1 MAEDHVLSI
10 EEVLAE
16 EANAIL
22 GPGSSTKVGLDSI
35 ITGAGAQKKRFDLNA
50 DERTGDETKDLNAT
64 KAAREKLYHSLNQL
78 NHAALCFSG
87 GGIRSATFCLGTLEA
102 LARCNQIPP
111 PPKEKKEPPHHD
123 KNGQPHHEKSEHSHP
138 HGSEEHHE
146 AKPLP
151 IEKTL
156 LGRFHY
162 LSTVSG
168 GGYIGSWLSAWRKR
182 ASFEEILANLTGRPS
197 GPDFEPPQISWL
209 RAYSNYLTPQL
220 GIGSADSWAA
230 VAIVVRNLV
239 LNWFVIIP
247 IVAFAILALKATAA
261 YSVWFA
267 QNVDSC
273 ARMLG
278 LAAVG
283 ALLLIVAQAFTTYH
297 RPALMATPPDNAP
310 KIKCWLCWHNIG
322 HEKPFFCRRINVNDT
337 CFIAGDLIWAVLSAI
352 VLTIFF
358 TSHYFWMLPDVL
370 SKSGNGSGIVADI
383 GNFLKDSPR
392 VATPALTAIPGL
404 VIYTIGW
411 IVGWPRTF
419 NFGDWVKWALS
430 GLVYGALVGFGAYL
444 FRLLAPYP
452 PAGSHVPLLAGII
465 LGVPWILM
473 SQLIADDIFGGLVSN
488 EPQSDS
494 DREWLGR
501 AAGWLSAFAIAW
513 IIVAFLVFAGE
524 YGVQSLL
531 NAGRQYVVASGGL
544 VAVISGIAT
553 ALLGSS
559 SKTPAKSSSAKPND
573 YTALA
578 YDIGLAI
585 AGPVFVAL
593 LIVGLSM
600 ALDKVLFDESLVKL
614 LKGPP
619 AAEQNNPPLDCGPLK
634 DVAICLR
641 GGTLS
646 VQDGKVSMEGGTL
659 SVQGSMSAPQE
670 TSIQSKDEAPSD
682 KSIARRFLVG
692 FLVLGFVVWLASY
705 YVNINRFSLHA
716 IYRNRL
722 IRAYLGASRDER
734 HPDRFTGFDDSDNVR
749 MHELWPKDIE
759 PRKLF
764 HVVNM
769 ALNVVSTKRLAWQE
783 RKAEPFTVTA
793 LHSGGAY
800 VGFRKSEDYG
810 DSYKLKTN
818 SRGITLGTAMAISGA
833 AVSSNMGYN
842 SSPSLSLL
850 LTLFNVRLGWWLGN
864 PGEAGNTGHAY
875 RRQGPKWA
883 ARPLFDEA
891 LGRTTDQN
899 PYVYLSDGG
908 HFEDLGFYEMVRRRC
923 RLIFVVDAGCDPD
936 FTFEDLG
943 NAVRKIYIDL
953 GIRVTFEGLGDLLN
967 RPTDK
972 KLRALAAAAEKE
984 ASQGGDAEKANT
996 SGGGT
1001 PPTIPYHAIGTI
1013 KYSDVAADG
1022 PQCEDGKVIYIK
1034 PAYHGTEGA
1043 AIRSYAN
1050 DNPTFPH
1057 ETTVDQWFT
1066 ESQFESYRAL
1076 ALDVCDQ
1083 VFRATDVQDVLRN
1096 FLSPAGH

>member
-22 GPGSSTKVGLDSI
+22 GPGSSTQVGLDPI
-35 ITGAGAQKKRFDLNA
+35 ITGVGAQKKRFDLNA

-64 KAAREKLYHSLNQL
+64 KAAREKLYHTLNQL

-111 PPKEKKEPPHHD
+111 PPKEKKEPLHHD
-123 KNGQPHHEKSEHSHP
+123 KNGQPHHEKSEHSH
-138 HGSEEHHE
+138 HHSSEKHHE

-151 IEKTL
+151 IEQTL

-209 RAYSNYLTPQL
+209 RAYSNYLTPRL
-220 GIGSADSWAA
+220 GIASADSWAA
-230 VAIVVRNLV
+230 VAIVIRNII
-239 LNWFVIIP
+239 LNWLIIMP
-247 IVAFAILALKATAA
+247 VLCLALLALKTTATISTWIAHGTFPLLSE
-261 YSVWFA
+261 YIGSWLPHVL
-267 QNVDSC
+267 VILTL
-273 ARMLG
+273 LG
-278 LAAVG
+278 GVIC
-283 ALLLIVAQAFTTYH
+283 LIVAQTFTVYN
-297 RPALMATPPDNAP
+297 RPALLSPPPEEHPQPPASKTADAGQPAEDHTATTKIPSPP
-310 KIKCWLCWHNIG
+310 KIKCLL
-322 HEKPFFCRRINVNDT
+322 CRRKMEGKKCPLCSRPHVDDT
-337 CFIAGDLIWAVLSAI
+337 CFAVRDLAWAVLSALGI
-352 VLTIFF
+352 TVFF
-358 TSHYFWMLPDVL
+358 TSNCFSTLYDYLHTTFPSIAHVMVIGLTSLAGLFVYWTGWVL
-370 SKSGNGSGIVADI
+370 ARPQVFD
-383 GNFLKDSPR
+383 
-392 VATPALTAIPGL
+392 
-404 VIYTIGW
+404 W
-411 IVGWPRTF
+411 
-419 NFGDWVKWALS
+419 GDQMFWALS
-430 GLVYGALVGFGAYL
+430 GMVYGALLGAGAVL
-444 FRLLAPYP
+444 FMHLHPYP
-452 PAGSHVPLLAGII
+452 PTQQYFFCLFVGII

-473 SQLIADDIFGGLVSN
+473 SQLAAEVVFTGLASY

-501 AAGWLSAFAIAW
+501 AAGWLAAFAVLW
-513 IIVAFLVFAGE
+513 IVVAFLVFAGG
-524 YGVQSLL
+524 YGVQYALL
-531 NAGRQYVVASGGL
+531 LTKNYVVTSGGI
-544 VAVISGIAT
+544 VAVVSGLAT

-559 SKTPAKSSSAKPND
+559 SKTPATSSQSDEND
-573 YTALA
+573 YTAFA
-578 YDIGLAI
+578 YNVGLAI
-585 AGPVFVAL
+585 AGPIFVAV
-593 LIVGLSM
+593 LIIALSVL
-600 ALDKVLFDESLVKL
+600 LDKVLLDHPLVIL
-614 LKGPP
+614 LQLDTTAPP
-619 AAEQNNPPLDCGPLK
+619 AWNPQIAPMPKYEILGWLLIGL
-634 DVAICLR
+634 V
-641 GGTLS
+641 TLLVVS
-646 VQDGKVSMEGGTL
+646 V
-659 SVQGSMSAPQE
+659 
-670 TSIQSKDEAPSD
+670 
-682 KSIARRFLVG
+682 IAS
-692 FLVLGFVVWLASY
+692 WC
-705 YVNINRFSLHA
+705 VNINRFSLHA
-716 IYRNRL
+716 LYRNRL
-722 IRAYLGASRDER
+722 IRAYLGASRNKR
-734 HPDRFTGFDDSDNVR
+734 HPNHFTGFDDEDNVR

-810 DSYKLKTN
+810 DSIHKAHGQ
-818 SRGITLGTAMAISGA
+818 GIALGTAMAISGA

-864 PGEAGNTGHAY
+864 PGEAGGKADENPGEEPY
-875 RRQGPKWA
+875 RREGPKWA
-883 ARPLFDEA
+883 VLPLIFEA
-891 LGRTTDQN
+891 LGQTTDTR

-908 HFEDLGFYEMVRRRC
+908 HFENLGLYEMVRRRC
-923 RLIFVVDAGCDPD
+923 RLIFVVDAGHDPD

-953 GIRVTFEGLGDLLN
+953 GIRVTFKGLEDLLN

-972 KLRALAAAAEKE
+972 KLRALAAAAAKKKT
-984 ASQGGDAEKANT
+984 SQGGDAEKAN
-996 SGGGT
+996 SSEGGT

-1013 KYSDVAADG
+1013 EYSDETADG
-1022 PQCEDGKVIYIK
+1022 PQCANGKVIYIK
-1034 PAYHGTEGA
+1034 PAYHGTDGA

-1057 ETTVDQWFT
+1057 ETTADQWFT

-1083 VFRATDVQDVLRN
+1083 VFRASDVQEVLRN
-1096 FLSPAGH
+1096 FLPPAGTNTSPNNGTPEH

>member
-1 MAEDHVLSI
+1 MAEDEQDRVLSNGDKNRVWSI

-16 EANAIL
+16 EADAIA
-22 GPGSSTKVGLDSI
+22 GQGSDLRSGLHSI
-35 ITGAGAQKKRFDLNA
+35 IKGVDAQNRRFNLNA
-50 DERTGDETKDLNAT
+50 DERTGNETENLDAT
-64 KAAREKLYHSLNQL
+64 KAAREKLYHALNKL
-78 NHAALCFSG
+78 KRGALCFSG

-102 LARCNQIPP
+102 LARCNRIPP
-111 PPKEKKEPPHHD
+111 PPRDQDNERHPESEPFPIKE
-123 KNGQPHHEKSEHSHP
+123 
-138 HGSEEHHE
+138 
-146 AKPLP
+146 
-151 IEKTL
+151 TL

-168 GGYIGSWLSAWRKR
+168 GGYIGSWLSAWRARKEKGGKR
-182 ASFEEILANLTGRPS
+182 IGFDTILNNLTGRPS

-247 IVAFAILALKATAA
+247 VVAFAVLALKAIATL
-261 YSVWFA
+261 SVRIA
-267 QNVDSC
+267 LSVESSAC
-273 ARMLG
+273 MIA
-278 LAAVG
+278 LALMG

-297 RPALMATPPDNAP
+297 RPALMATAPGNAP
-310 KIKCWLCWHNIG
+310 KIKCWLCQLRVG

-337 CFIAGDLIWAVLSAI
+337 CFIAGDLIWAALSAV

-358 TSHYFWMLPDVL
+358 TSQYFWKLPDTL
-370 SKSGNGSGIVADI
+370 SAGSSGIIADM
-383 GNFLKDSPR
+383 GAFLTNSPR
-392 VATPALTAIPGL
+392 IAFPSLVAVPGF

-411 IVGWPRTF
+411 IVGWPQTF
-419 NFGDWVKWALS
+419 NFGDWFRWAFS
-430 GLVYGALVGFGAYL
+430 GLIYGGLIGFGAYL

-452 PAGSHVPLLAGII
+452 PTGSYVPLLAGII
-465 LGVPWILM
+465 LGVPWIIM
-473 SQLIADDIFGGLVSN
+473 SQLTADNIFGGLVSN
-488 EPQSDS
+488 EPKSDS

-501 AAGWLSAFAIAW
+501 AAGWLAAFAVAW
-513 IIVAFLVFAGE
+513 VVVAFLVFAGE
-524 YGVQSLL
+524 YAVQLAL
-531 NAGRQYVVASGGL
+531 KAGHQYVVAAGGIL
-544 VAVISGIAT
+544 SVISGIVT

-559 SKTPAKSSSAKPND
+559 SKTPAKASSAKPND

-578 YDIGLAI
+578 YNIGLAI
-585 AGPVFVAL
+585 AGPIFVAL

-619 AAEQNNPPLDCGPLK
+619 AAEQSHPPLQLCGPLQ
-634 DVAICLR
+634 DVTVCLR
-641 GGTLS
+641 GGTPSVQDGTVSMQGGTLS
-646 VQDGKVSMEGGTL
+646 VQDSTV
-659 SVQGSMSAPQE
+659 AE
-670 TSIQSKDEAPSD
+670 TSAASQYKALSD
-682 KSIARRFLVG
+682 RSFVWRFIGG
-692 FLVLGFVVWLASY
+692 FAILGFVAWLASRC
-705 YVNINRFSLHA
+705 VNINRFSLHA

-734 HPDRFTGFDDSDNVR
+734 HPDRFTGFDDADNLR
-749 MHELWPKDIE
+749 MHELWDKDIE

-800 VGFRKSEDYG
+800 VGFRKSDDYG
-810 DSYKLKTN
+810 DSHDLKTN

-864 PGEAGNTGHAY
+864 PGEAGNRDEAY

-883 ARPLFDEA
+883 AKPLFDEA
-891 LGRTTDQN
+891 LGRTTDGN

-953 GIRVTFEGLGDLLN
+953 GIRVTFKGLENLHN

-972 KLRALAAAAEKE
+972 RLRALAAAAAEKI
-984 ASQGGDAEKANT
+984 ASQGDNAEKANAR
-996 SGGGT
+996 GGGT
-1001 PPTIPYHAIGTI
+1001 APTIPYHAIGTI
-1013 KYSDVAADG
+1013 KYSDPAADG
-1022 PQCEDGKVIYIK
+1022 PDCEDGTVIYIK

-1057 ETTVDQWFT
+1057 ETTADQWFT

-1083 VFRATDVQDVLRN
+1083 VFRATDVQDALRE
-1096 FLSPAGH
+1096 FLKS